1 MLNLKK
7 FKTYSIPQA
16 MATIAYS
23 LITIATIAV
32 GITTQKYYF
41 FGIEVILTTNIF
53 NFAKIFYEGEGRFE
67 VYWFYRRRESTYFEG
82 NKAKIISL
90 LLIFSLTFIYIML
103 AGLNRD
109 IFQSLLLNNF
119 LASLLGLCIFLP
131 FLKYKDEAELMTIHS
146 INNTYLSR
154 QAAWLYR
161 IILFILSLIIGV
173 YISSVLT
180 NLLISNQY
188 LKSIIF
194 LLFPIIWVIITARP
208 INRLTKPE

>member
-90 LLIFSLTFIYIML
+90 LQ
-103 AGLNRD
+103 N
-109 IFQSLLLNNF
+109 
-119 LASLLGLCIFLP
+119 
-131 FLKYKDEAELMTIHS
+131 
-146 INNTYLSR
+146 
-154 QAAWLYR
+154 
-161 IILFILSLIIGV
+161 
-173 YISSVLT
+173 
-180 NLLISNQY
+180 
-188 LKSIIF
+188 KSIHVF
-194 LLFPIIWVIITARP
+194 YKT
-208 INRLTKPE
+208 NRLRI